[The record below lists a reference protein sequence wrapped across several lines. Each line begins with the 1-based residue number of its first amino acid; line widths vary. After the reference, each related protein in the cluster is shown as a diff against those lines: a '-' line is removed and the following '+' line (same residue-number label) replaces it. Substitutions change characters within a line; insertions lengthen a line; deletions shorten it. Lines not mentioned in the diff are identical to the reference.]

1 MLQRNK
7 DIKYESLKDIKNR
20 VIMSDIFNKTFI
32 SEKKNRAN
40 IWRFHGWEFP
50 GIGERHQYTDSRTS

>member
-40 IWRFHGWEFP
+40 I
-50 GIGERHQYTDSRTS
+50 